1 MGDSKEQNDSFNMV
15 TIDAGCRTSV
25 VSFEYLNESID
36 KSDLTLLIDITL
48 NKLFT
53 RVDKNRRAITDRGRG
68 HTIVIVLHFYQ
79 IRATITD
86 SGYLKDIKYHVDLSS
101 SSPVSDIMYN
111 LFSDNICPSISG
123 CGDFGSINLN
133 TGRNSLTFLSD

>member
-68 HTIVIVLHFYQ
+68 HTIVIVLHF
-79 IRATITD
+79 
-86 SGYLKDIKYHVDLSS
+86 
-101 SSPVSDIMYN
+101 
-111 LFSDNICPSISG
+111 
-123 CGDFGSINLN
+123 
-133 TGRNSLTFLSD
+133 LSDQSYNNR